1 MIEKVFIKGASSLS
15 DVELIAF
22 LLGYSKRRTNSFE
35 LAARLLSTFGGM
47 SGLGKCSTYDLLNIE
62 GIGKIMAAKLAVAFE
77 TGRRLMTSTATNSN
91 PIRSP
96 DDIHNRFAPVLCDL
110 DREIF
115 IVLGLNTKNRIILEH
130 RAAEGSLNECAISPR
145 DVFSPLIKCPASSAV
160 LIHNHPSGD
169 PCPSPE
175 DKLLTIRM
183 MEAGKLL
190 GIKVLDHIIIGKNR
204 YYSFRDSGAM
214 D

>member
-1 MIEKVFIKGASSLS
+1 MIEKIFIKGVSSLS

-22 LLGYSKRRTNSFE
+22 LLGFNKESTSSFE
-35 LAARLLSTFGGM
+35 LAAKLLSSFGGM
-47 SGLGKCSTYDLLNIE
+47 AGLGKCSIYDLIDVH
-62 GIGKIMAAKLAVAFE
+62 GIGKTKAAKLAVAFE
-77 TGRRLMTSTATNSN
+77 TGRRLMSSIAQNSD

-96 DDIHNRFAPVLCDL
+96 DDVHNRFAPVLGDL

-115 IVLGLNTKNRIILEH
+115 IVIGLNTKNRIVLEH

-169 PCPSPE
+169 PDPSPE